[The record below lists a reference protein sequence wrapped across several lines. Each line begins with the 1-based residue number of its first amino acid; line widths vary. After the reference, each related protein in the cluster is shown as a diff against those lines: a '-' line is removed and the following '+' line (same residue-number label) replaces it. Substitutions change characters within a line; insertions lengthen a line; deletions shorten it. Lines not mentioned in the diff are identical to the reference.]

1 MKKPGSLEALI
12 RRLALGWTVAGIF
25 ITVAFSGGLFHW
37 LTYQDAENQI
47 ETLAKSALT
56 SYRTDILSGGIRSI
70 ELQLR
75 RDFAISSGENLFF
88 LDASKAPWV
97 GDLRRAEVRHCSD
110 PSGFCRDVW
119 GRKIVIERPIYFDDE
134 EKSLWGYLHI
144 EKTPRTDWP
153 LVLSVTLTIIIGML
167 LQSLGLYFSHLKVI
181 KSVCETLTGW
191 AKKLSANPK
200 DAMNYASAPFDE
212 IKPIELALAG
222 LKNEI
227 DELENMARQQG
238 ALTTLRGVG
247 HDILNPVSR
256 MKRIL
261 GLLQMNSGQ
270 ESSEELV
277 ASLSANLKRL
287 SSYAEQLKFIYKKQS
302 GEQVG
307 GVAPLD
313 LSAEVRAL
321 AKELHFDSEAQE
333 KKITIAADVT
343 PDCHARIPAPAFG
356 RIIENLCGNS
366 IQASSANSTVS
377 VKVATAGSAIQV
389 TVEDQGCGI
398 AEEHKKKIFE
408 PGFTTKINKGTGLG
422 LFVVKQ
428 ICEQYG
434 GAISLE
440 SEIGRG
446 TCIKLE
452 FPKTEVKHGLQAA
465 LS

>member
-1 MKKPGSLEALI
+1 MK
-12 RRLALGWTVAGIF
+12 
-25 ITVAFSGGLFHW
+25 SG
-37 LTYQDAENQI
+37 
-47 ETLAKSALT
+47 
-56 SYRTDILSGGIRSI
+56 
-70 ELQLR
+70 
-75 RDFAISSGENLFF
+75 RD
-88 LDASKAPWV
+88 
-97 GDLRRAEVRHCSD
+97 
-110 PSGFCRDVW
+110 
-119 GRKIVIERPIYFDDE
+119 
-134 EKSLWGYLHI
+134 
-144 EKTPRTDWP
+144 
-153 LVLSVTLTIIIGML
+153 
-167 LQSLGLYFSHLKVI
+167 
-181 KSVCETLTGW
+181 
-191 AKKLSANPK
+191 
-200 DAMNYASAPFDE
+200 
-212 IKPIELALAG
+212 
-222 LKNEI
+222 
-227 DELENMARQQG
+227 
-238 ALTTLRGVG
+238 
-247 HDILNPVSR
+247 
-256 MKRIL
+256 
-261 GLLQMNSGQ
+261 
-270 ESSEELV
+270 SSEELV
-277 ASLSANLKRL
+277 ASLGANLKRL
-287 SSYAEQLKFIYKKQS
+287 SSYAEQLKFIYKRQS
-302 GEQVG
+302 GEQVE

-333 KKITIAADVT
+333 KKITIAADVA

-377 VKVATAGSAIQV
+377 VKVAPAGSAIQV